1 MPDRVYNFAA
11 GPAQLPEAV
20 LKKAQAELLNW
31 HGCGMSVMEMS
42 HRGSQFKE
50 IYLDARERFKRLLGV
65 PETHDV
71 LFLQGGATTQFAAIP
86 MNLIGKAGA
95 SYAITGNFSGIAAKE
110 AEKYGRVSV
119 AWDGT
124 EENFTR
130 IPRQEE
136 LNIEP
141 GVSYFHYCANNTIY
155 GTAWDYVP
163 ETGGA
168 LLVCDMSSEI
178 MSRPVDVASY
188 ALIYAGAQKNI
199 APAGLTVVNR
209 GPLLCRPRTPRHAAD
224 HELSEADK
232 QRLHAEHPALLVHI
246 YAGPGA

>member
-95 SYAITGNFSGIAAKE
+95 SLS
-110 AEKYGRVSV
+110 
-119 AWDGT
+119 
-124 EENFTR
+124 
-130 IPRQEE
+130 
-136 LNIEP
+136 
-141 GVSYFHYCANNTIY
+141 
-155 GTAWDYVP
+155 
-163 ETGGA
+163 
-168 LLVCDMSSEI
+168 
-178 MSRPVDVASY
+178 
-188 ALIYAGAQKNI
+188 LI
-199 APAGLTVVNR
+199 
-209 GPLLCRPRTPRHAAD
+209 
-224 HELSEADK
+224 
-232 QRLHAEHPALLVHI
+232 HI
-246 YAGPGA
+246 